1 MDNLKAI
8 IIISVIIIVMYIWL
22 VWMIKDCMDTVIY
35 SKLRKKMFR
44 SLENIL
50 LTYYHD
56 DCSENLCFEEV
67 KLIFKHVID
76 KNDDLKRDYS
86 SIDILLE
93 KYLIELNSQNKRIC
107 NLNIPDVDILKKY
120 LLHMIEDFKQNN
132 PMEQIKGA
140 NNILLTQLLESEEKG
155 EKSKFK
161 EIVNQLAM
169 EIKVLQDNVFE
180 KEKNSKKQNAIS
192 VFSIILS
199 LIYSFLFLP
208 RRQSKFVFSFN

>member
-1 MDNLKAI
+1 MDSLKAI

-67 KLIFKHVID
+67 KLIFKHIID

-93 KYLIELNSQNKRIC
+93 KYLIELNSQNKKIC
-107 NLNIPDVDILKKY
+107 NINISDTDILKKY

-132 PMEQIKGA
+132 QWNK
-140 NNILLTQLLESEEKG
+140 
-155 EKSKFK
+155 
-161 EIVNQLAM
+161 
-169 EIKVLQDNVFE
+169 
-180 KEKNSKKQNAIS
+180 
-192 VFSIILS
+192 
-199 LIYSFLFLP
+199 
-208 RRQSKFVFSFN
+208 